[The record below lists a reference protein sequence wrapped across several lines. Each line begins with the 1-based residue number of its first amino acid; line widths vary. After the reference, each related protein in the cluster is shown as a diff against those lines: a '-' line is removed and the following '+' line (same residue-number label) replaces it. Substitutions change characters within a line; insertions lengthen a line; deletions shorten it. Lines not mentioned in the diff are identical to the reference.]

1 MPISTRLPAERL
13 QKQEKFS
20 KSYCWIIHQKSQEP
34 LQGLPG
40 EIGPQYNNYQ
50 IIWLCIIILG
60 HLLLISW
67 LPSGHGNNV
76 HAARANYRYFNFL
89 TIFYFCNYMTLQ
101 QDNSSL
107 TWLLFKYTKEF
118 NRICFFVNSE
128 QFIKSLL
135 DLHFTNF
142 PAYSAAEY
150 SHL

>member
-1 MPISTRLPAERL
+1 
-13 QKQEKFS
+13 
-20 KSYCWIIHQKSQEP
+20 
-34 LQGLPG
+34 
-40 EIGPQYNNYQ
+40 
-50 IIWLCIIILG
+50 
-60 HLLLISW
+60 
-67 LPSGHGNNV
+67 
-76 HAARANYRYFNFL
+76 
-89 TIFYFCNYMTLQ
+89 MTLQ

-107 TWLLFKYTKEF
+107 TWLLYKYTKEF